1 MRRLCYEVL
10 KSILSY
16 LDVPANYH
24 NFSASRI
31 MNASLAN
38 SYLQSGIAGTAVALF
53 EAQEIITASQFLQDG
68 RLLAKVAMFSYKN
81 SKPSSV

>member
-1 MRRLCYEVL
+1 
-10 KSILSY
+10 
-16 LDVPANYH
+16 
-24 NFSASRI
+24 

-38 SYLQSGIAGTAVALF
+38 SYLQPGIAGTAVALF